1 MQNFIHILLWWN
13 INTIYNSYQFITQVV
28 VGRVSNV
35 TGLEA
40 NLNLMHIFGW
50 IISSDDDIFHMCFG
64 RSLLTESLLTD
75 YWCTPSARTMEH
87 SRSVLYRTC
96 VFFTYTVWCQ
106 LTYFHERWIRPLVYY
121 LPNDSTLKVFLTCQ
135 PVYHYTLWH
144 DRTNVRNIPWWESI
158 HLWNSV
164 WQYRT
169 ILLKE
174 NM

>member
-1 MQNFIHILLWWN
+1 MCLLIHMQNFIHILLWWN

-87 SRSVLYRTC
+87 SWEVFYIAHAYFSRIQFGVNWHIFMNVEYVPWYIIFRMTVHWRYFWHVSPCIITLY
-96 VFFTYTVWCQ
+96 
-106 LTYFHERWIRPLVYY
+106 
-121 LPNDSTLKVFLTCQ
+121 D
-135 PVYHYTLWH
+135 
-144 DRTNVRNIPWWESI
+144 
-158 HLWNSV
+158 
-164 WQYRT
+164 T
-169 ILLKE
+169 IVQ
-174 NM
+174 M